1 MKISFGREMPPYFLQ
16 KMMILIIAEDV
27 TRSEA
32 IVPSRRVTRSVTAAA
47 AVL

>member
-1 MKISFGREMPPYFLQ
+1 MPPYFLQ

-27 TRSEA
+27 PRSGA
-32 IVPSRRVTRSVTAAA
+32 MVPSRGVTRSVTAAA